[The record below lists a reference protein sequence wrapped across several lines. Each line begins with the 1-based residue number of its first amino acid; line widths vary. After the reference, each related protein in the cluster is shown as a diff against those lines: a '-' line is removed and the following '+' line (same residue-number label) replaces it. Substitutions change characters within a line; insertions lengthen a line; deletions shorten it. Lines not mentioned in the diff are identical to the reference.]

1 MPKRCQKP
9 EKKCSVTE
17 SCVNIVDDLMVYP
30 ENLRSNNGRNAYRCK
45 RGYRVCPDRRCYETF
60 KNPGTGNGSAQTPK
74 TRKARKPKTAAEKAA
89 TKARNAA
96 EKARKQTENTAKR
109 ARSEADRAARNAQR
123 AERSSAEMTR
133 VEQQRIRLDQQ
144 KADTLA
150 RERAKLEQ
158 ANRERAEKY
167 EKDYAARMQ
176 TEEGRNKAERMR
188 ETENETAK
196 LKEARERKENMKH
209 LAQLLREGAFKE
221 PNLSKVKQQ
230 LDAYHKELRSQN
242 KVIPAETVVDLPDVD
257 PVQRSKSPSNTADG
271 IVISLPNLNDMVQL
285 TAEIETD
292 ITTRRRNDSL
302 ARRKELV
309 LDFIEW
315 LRSWLSYK
323 LQIKKDIITVKGGD
337 VLQMVLV
344 NYGYQYG
351 KRPDVVD
358 QLQNELEEI
367 LIRKQPWNKT
377 NILTNTINQLFDV
390 VGSSVYNLKEVQR
403 PRDGEQVGLKQFL
416 KMDTFPKVIDFFRN
430 PKSIREESTHDRVT
444 LMTKFMSWF
453 RTWLSAQFGINRDL
467 VTVKPDD
474 NLEDVLEKYNKSNRE
489 ADRVHAEHALE
500 YELKDTNPKHWE
512 DNYKKGRPI
521 LKFPIRQLFALETID
536 YRAN

>member
-9 EKKCSVTE
+9 EKKCSVTK
-17 SCVNIVDDLMVYP
+17 SCVDIVDDLMVYP
-30 ENLRSNNGRNAYRCK
+30 ENLRSNNGRNSYRCK

-60 KNPGTGNGSAQTPK
+60 KNPETGNRSAPTPK
-74 TRKARKPKTAAEKAA
+74 TRRVRKPKTAAEKAA

-96 EKARKQTENTAKR
+96 ERARKQTENAAKR

-123 AERSSAEMTR
+123 AERSSAEMAR
-133 VEQQRIRLDQQ
+133 VEQQRIRLEQQ
-144 KADTLA
+144 KA
-150 RERAKLEQ
+150 RERAELEQ

-167 EKDYAARMQ
+167 EKEYAARMQ
-176 TEEGRNKAERMR
+176 TEEGRNKAARFR
-188 ETENETAK
+188 EKENEMAK
-196 LKEARERKENMKH
+196 LKAARERKENMKH
-209 LAQLLREGAFKE
+209 IAQLLREGAFKE

-230 LDAYHKELRSQN
+230 LDAYHEELRGQN
-242 KVIPAETVVDLPDVD
+242 KVVPAETVVDLPDVE
-257 PVQRSKSPSNTADG
+257 PVQRSESPSPPADG
-271 IVISLPNLNDMVQL
+271 IVTSLPNLNDMVQL

-292 ITTRRRNDSL
+292 ITTRRRNDTL

-323 LQIKKDIITVKGGD
+323 LQINKEIITVKGGD
-337 VLQMVLV
+337 VLQMLLL

-351 KRPDVVD
+351 KRPEVVVD
-358 QLQNELEEI
+358 QLQDELEEI
-367 LIRKQPWNKT
+367 LNRKQLWNKT
-377 NILTNTINQLFDV
+377 DILHNTINQLFDV
-390 VGSSVYNLKEVQR
+390 VESSVYNLKEVQR
-403 PRDGEQVGLKQFL
+403 PRDGEQVSLKQFL

-444 LMTKFMSWF
+444 LMTKFISWF

-474 NLEDVLEKYNKSNRE
+474 TLEDVLEKYNKSNRE
-489 ADRVHAEHALE
+489 ADIVHAEHALE
-500 YELKDTNPKHWE
+500 HELKDTNPKHWE

-521 LKFPIRQLFALETID
+521 LKFPIRQLFALETMD